1 MSKSP
6 KRKMSTS
13 DSNSTLTTNNRSTE
27 LFGTV
32 YKPLSRL
39 LLISYFPSGFWS
51 RLMIRILADNSIGE
65 IARNIYNCIDDVSFQ
80 YIEQRRN
87 HKMIFNVL
95 TLSQA
100 TQSTKIQWKLWQTGM
115 ELYVGSTLI
124 FKLREIS
131 LTCSNSVFRNEL
143 NRYKI
148 KQDGIWA
155 DVDLSRSSIL
165 EINFPLLNLTISDEA
180 GESKSIP
187 VNIQCIT
194 KLLSACVDHVD
205 ILLEDWYPTIG
216 TRFVHTSEGRFLVT
230 RLVPCPT
237 CIERTQCKQIKSDLS
252 TSMNGSLRQS
262 SESLLDSTNGTD
274 EKSYLQTKLWCYLW
288 TIEEC
293 VLSTYDKKVLVCPI
307 HGDVSVIRIAPDLV
321 SFFLFFLFKI

>member
-1 MSKSP
+1 
-6 KRKMSTS
+6 
-13 DSNSTLTTNNRSTE
+13 
-27 LFGTV
+27 
-32 YKPLSRL
+32 
-39 LLISYFPSGFWS
+39 
-51 RLMIRILADNSIGE
+51 
-65 IARNIYNCIDDVSFQ
+65 
-80 YIEQRRN
+80 
-87 HKMIFNVL
+87 
-95 TLSQA
+95 
-100 TQSTKIQWKLWQTGM
+100 M

-124 FKLREIS
+124 FKLREI
-131 LTCSNSVFRNEL
+131 LLNCSSSVFRNEL
-143 NRYKI
+143 NRFKI

-155 DVDLSRSSIL
+155 DIDLSRSSIL
-165 EINFPLLNLTISDEA
+165 EINFPLLNLTITDDEA

-237 CIERTQCKQIKSDLS
+237 CIERTQSKQIKMELS
-252 TSMNGSLRQS
+252 NSMNGSLRQS
-262 SESLLDSTNGTD
+262 SESLLDSTSD
-274 EKSYLQTKLWCYLW
+274 EKSYLQTKIWCYLW

-321 SFFLFFLFKI
+321 SSFGLSVFSLKLILFATNACLYEYS

>member
-1 MSKSP
+1 
-6 KRKMSTS
+6 MSTS

-32 YKPLSRL
+32 HNPLSRL

-65 IARNIYNCIDDVSFQ
+65 IARNIYNIVDDVSIQ
-80 YIEQRRN
+80 YIEQRKN
-87 HKMIFNVL
+87 HKLTFNVL
-95 TLSQA
+95 KLSQA

-115 ELYVGSTLI
+115 ELYVGTTLI

-131 LTCSNSVFRNEL
+131 LTCSNSVYRNEL

-165 EINFPLLNLTISDEA
+165 EINFPLLNLTITDDE

-237 CIERTQCKQIKSDLS
+237 CIERTQCKQIKNDLS

-321 SFFLFFLFKI
+321 SYLPLVFFALYNLQFD